1 MWYRMLQRKAI
12 KLLRQLRWSL
22 PSPKAAPVHWH
33 VGRPNFGDDLNPVL
47 FQYLLGRKVRLTR
60 GTIRHRILGMGSI
73 LHKVDDHCDV
83 VGSGL
88 LDPAI
93 DWSPS
98 AKTVVSLRGELSAE
112 ASGLQPDHLGDPAIF
127 LPHLYPLS
135 KEKTHRYGFI
145 PHHSEVKKVK
155 RYIPKDWLF
164 IDPSGNPLSVLQ
176 AIVACENIVSRSLHG
191 LICADAYGVPNA
203 WLHPLESMR
212 GVCFKYHDYYST
224 MTEPKQPARIGDR
237 ELKQEVEFLDF
248 FTSSYRYD
256 LESYMNAI
264 RHLGKKM

>member
-1 MWYRMLQRKAI
+1 M
-12 KLLRQLRWSL
+12 
-22 PSPKAAPVHWH
+22 
-33 VGRPNFGDDLNPVL
+33 GRPNFGDDLNPVL

-60 GTIRHRILGMGSI
+60 GTKRHRILGMGSI

-88 LDPAI
+88 DPAI

-98 AKTVVSLRGELSAE
+98 AKTVVSLRKLSAE

-127 LPHLYPLS
+127 LPHCIHCPKRRLTGMDLS
-135 KEKTHRYGFI
+135 
-145 PHHSEVKKVK
+145 HHSEVKKVK

-203 WLHPLESMR
+203 WLRP
-212 GVCFKYHDYYST
+212 
-224 MTEPKQPARIGDR
+224 
-237 ELKQEVEFLDF
+237 
-248 FTSSYRYD
+248 
-256 LESYMNAI
+256 
-264 RHLGKKM
+264 

>member
-1 MWYRMLQRKAI
+1 MLQRKAI

-22 PSPKAAPVHWH
+22 PSPKAAQFHWH

-60 GTIRHRILGMGSI
+60 GTKRHRILGMGSI

-98 AKTVVSLRGELSAE
+98 AKTVVSLRGNCQQR
-112 ASGLQPDHLGDPAIF
+112 LQVCNQITWAIQRFF

-164 IDPSGNPLSVLQ
+164 IDPSEEPTFRPSSHRRL
-176 AIVACENIVSRSLHG
+176 R
-191 LICADAYGVPNA
+191 
-203 WLHPLESMR
+203 
-212 GVCFKYHDYYST
+212 KYS
-224 MTEPKQPARIGDR
+224 QSIFARIDMCGCIWCS
-237 ELKQEVEFLDF
+237 ECMAA
-248 FTSSYRYD
+248 SP
-256 LESYMNAI
+256 
-264 RHLGKKM
+264 